1 VLVGYTFSV
10 HNFTSYLESYFVFL
24 SQINKLIR
32 ILTLSKYVWI
42 TLVVDLI
49 ARCLMDALS
58 DPDYIHYSGLEL
70 REAVKRVACG
80 PTWATSRSGP
90 AIHCQLS
97 VESPDIAPG
106 NNLSTWTTYV
116 KLLPGGRFFTLENYD
131 GRLECW
137 SIMNWA
143 MRLELLGKEAHDLRG

>member
-1 VLVGYTFSV
+1 
-10 HNFTSYLESYFVFL
+10 
-24 SQINKLIR
+24 
-32 ILTLSKYVWI
+32 
-42 TLVVDLI
+42 
-49 ARCLMDALS
+49 MDALS

-106 NNLSTWTTYV
+106 NKLSTWTTYV

-137 SIMNWA
+137 SIMTGRCVWSYSEKKHTTYVVDVLNEEKTA
-143 MRLELLGKEAHDLRG
+143 RFLLPGSSE